1 MPRHD
6 GRKSG
11 DLRKIK
17 IKRKFI
23 SSAEDSIL
31 FEMGNTR
38 VLCTATVEDTVP
50 SFLRGAGT
58 GWITAEYSMLP
69 RSSPQRIPRESTRGR
84 VKGRTQEIQRLIGR
98 SIRAGIDLAKIGERT
113 IIVDCDVLE
122 ADGGTRTASVNGGF
136 MAVAGALRRLGIS
149 DGSIDS
155 FVAAISVGI
164 VKGRV
169 ALDLDYE
176 EDSSAEVDMNIV
188 MNARG
193 ELIEIQ
199 GTAEDGTFTE
209 DDLGRMLRS
218 ARKGIRAIVSA
229 QKKGLRWRQAKKT

>member
-11 DLRKIK
+11 ELRQIT

-23 SSAEDSIL
+23 SSADDSVL
-31 FEMGNTR
+31 FEMGRTR

-50 SFLRGAGT
+50 PFLRGTGK

-69 RSSPQRIPRESTRGR
+69 RSSPRRIPRESIRGK

-98 SIRAGIDLAKIGERT
+98 SIRAGVDLEKMGERT

-122 ADGGTRTASVNGGF
+122 ADGGTRTASVTGGF
-136 MAVAGALRRLGIS
+136 MVVASALRRLRIAS
-149 DGSIDS
+149 DTLDS
-155 FVAAISVGI
+155 FVAAVSVGI
-164 VKGRV
+164 VGGKV

-176 EDSSAEVDMNIV
+176 EDSTAEVDMNIV
-188 MNARG
+188 MNERG
-193 ELIEIQ
+193 
-199 GTAEDGTFTE
+199 
-209 DDLGRMLRS
+209 
-218 ARKGIRAIVSA
+218 
-229 QKKGLRWRQAKKT
+229 

>member
-11 DLRKIK
+11 ELRPID

-23 SSAEDSIL
+23 SSAEDSVL
-31 FEMGNTR
+31 FGMGRTR
-38 VLCTATVEDTVP
+38 VLCAATVEDSVP
-50 SFLRGAGT
+50 SFLKGSGR

-69 RSSPQRIPRESTRGR
+69 RSSPQRIQRESMKGR

-98 SIRAGIDLAKIGERT
+98 SIRAGVDLEKIGERT

-136 MAVAGALRRLGIS
+136 MAVASALRRLGLAA
-149 DGSIDS
+149 GAIDS
-155 FVAAISVGI
+155 FVAAVSVGI
-164 VKGRV
+164 VDGRT
-169 ALDLDYE
+169 ALDLDYV
-176 EDSSAEVDMNIV
+176 EDSSAEVDMNVV
-188 MNARG
+188 MNGRG

-209 DDLGRMLRS
+209 EDLGRMLKA
-218 ARKGIRAIVSA
+218 ARKGINAIVRE
-229 QKKGLRWRQAKKT
+229 QKAGLRWR

>member
-1 MPRHD
+1 
-6 GRKSG
+6 
-11 DLRKIK
+11 
-17 IKRKFI
+17 
-23 SSAEDSIL
+23 
-31 FEMGNTR
+31 
-38 VLCTATVEDTVP
+38 
-50 SFLRGAGT
+50 
-58 GWITAEYSMLP
+58 
-69 RSSPQRIPRESTRGR
+69 
-84 VKGRTQEIQRLIGR
+84 
-98 SIRAGIDLAKIGERT
+98 
-113 IIVDCDVLE
+113 
-122 ADGGTRTASVNGGF
+122 

-155 FVAAISVGI
+155 FVAAVSVGI

>member
-6 GRKSG
+6 GRSSSEH
-11 DLRKIK
+11 RPIK
-17 IKRKFI
+17 IKKKFI
-23 SSAEDSIL
+23 SSAEDSFL

-38 VLCTATVEDTVP
+38 VLCTATVEDNVP
-50 SFLRGAGT
+50 PFLRGTGK

-69 RSSPQRIPRESTRGR
+69 RSSPRRIPRESMRGK

-98 SIRAGIDLAKIGERT
+98 SIRAGVDLEKIGERT
-113 IIVDCDVLE
+113 IIIDCDVLE

-136 MAVAGALRRLGIS
+136 MAVASALRHLGIAA
-149 DGSIDS
+149 GSIDS
-155 FVAAISVGI
+155 FVAAVSVGI
-164 VKGRV
+164 VGGKV
-169 ALDLDYE
+169 ALDLDYV

-188 MNARG
+188 MNERG

-209 DDLGRMLRS
+209 EDLGRMLKV
-218 ARKGIRAIVSA
+218 ARKGIRAIVKE
-229 QKKGLRWRQAKKT
+229 QKKGLRWK

>member
-6 GRKSG
+6 GRSSSEH
-11 DLRKIK
+11 RPIK
-17 IKRKFI
+17 IKKKFI

-38 VLCTATVEDTVP
+38 VLCTATVEDNVP
-50 SFLRGAGT
+50 TFLRGTGK

-69 RSSPQRIPRESTRGR
+69 RSSPRRIPRESMRGK

-98 SIRAGIDLAKIGERT
+98 SIRAGVDLEKIGERT
-113 IIVDCDVLE
+113 IIIDCDVLE

-136 MAVAGALRRLGIS
+136 MSVASALRHLGIAA
-149 DGSIDS
+149 GSIDS
-155 FVAAISVGI
+155 FVAAVSVGI
-164 VKGRV
+164 VGGKV
-169 ALDLDYE
+169 ALDLDYV

-188 MNARG
+188 MNERG

-209 DDLGRMLRS
+209 EDLGRMLKV
-218 ARKGIRAIVSA
+218 ARKGIRAIVKE
-229 QKKGLRWRQAKKT
+229 QKKGLRWK

>member
-11 DLRKIK
+11 ELRKIK

-23 SSAEDSIL
+23 SSADDSVL
-31 FEMGNTR
+31 FEMGHTR
-38 VLCTATVEDTVP
+38 VLCTATVEEGVP
-50 SFLRGAGT
+50 PFLRGTGK

-69 RSSPQRIPRESTRGR
+69 RSSPRRIPRESIRGK

-98 SIRAGIDLAKIGERT
+98 SIRAGVDLEKIGERT

-122 ADGGTRTASVNGGF
+122 ADGGTRTASVSGGF
-136 MAVAGALRRLGIS
+136 MVVASSLRRLGIAS
-149 DGSIDS
+149 DALDS
-155 FVAAISVGI
+155 FVAAVSVGI
-164 VKGRV
+164 VGGKV
-169 ALDLDYE
+169 ALDLDYK
-176 EDSSAEVDMNIV
+176 EDSAAAVDMNIV
-188 MNARG
+188 MNDRG

-209 DDLGRMLRS
+209 EDLTRMLRA
-218 ARKGIRAIVSA
+218 ARRGIGGIVEE
-229 QKKGLRWRQAKKT
+229 QKKGLRWK

>member
-6 GRKSG
+6 GRKSSEH
-11 DLRKIK
+11 RSVKIK
-17 IKRKFI
+17 KKFI
-23 SSAEDSIL
+23 SSADDSIL

-38 VLCTATVEDTVP
+38 VLCTATVEDNVP
-50 SFLRGAGT
+50 PFLRGSGK

-69 RSSPQRIPRESTRGR
+69 RSSPRRIPRESMRGK

-98 SIRAGIDLAKIGERT
+98 SIRAGVDLEKIGERT

-136 MAVAGALRRLGIS
+136 MAVASALRRLGIAA
-149 DGSIDS
+149 GSIDS
-155 FVAAISVGI
+155 FVAAVSVGI
-164 VKGRV
+164 VGGKV
-169 ALDLDYE
+169 ALDLDYV

-188 MNARG
+188 MNERG

-209 DDLGRMLRS
+209 EDLGRMIKS
-218 ARKGIRAIVSA
+218 ARKGIRAIVKD
-229 QKKGLRWRQAKKT
+229 QKKGLRWK

>member
-11 DLRKIK
+11 ELRQIK
-17 IKRKFI
+17 LKRKFI
-23 SSAEDSIL
+23 SSAEDSVL
-31 FEMGNTR
+31 FEMGRTR
-38 VLCTATVEDTVP
+38 VLCTATVEDSVP
-50 SFLRGAGT
+50 TFLRGAGK

-69 RSSPQRIPRESTRGR
+69 RSSPHRIQRESMKGK

-98 SIRAGIDLAKIGERT
+98 SIRAGVDLEKIGERT
-113 IIVDCDVLE
+113 IIVDCDVIE

-136 MAVAGALRRLGIS
+136 LAVASALRRLGIAA
-149 DGSIDS
+149 GSIDS
-155 FVAAISVGI
+155 FVAAVSVGI
-164 VKGRV
+164 VGGKV
-169 ALDLDYE
+169 ALDLDYV

-188 MNARG
+188 MNERG

-209 DDLGRMLRS
+209 EDLGRMLKA
-218 ARKGIRAIVSA
+218 ARKGIGAIVKE
-229 QKKGLRWRQAKKT
+229 QKKGLRWK

>member
-11 DLRKIK
+11 ELRKIK
-17 IKRKFI
+17 LKRRFI
-23 SSAEDSIL
+23 SSAEDSVL
-31 FEMGNTR
+31 FEMGRTR
-38 VLCTATVEDTVP
+38 VLCTATVEETVP
-50 SFLRGAGT
+50 GFLKGSGK

-69 RSSPQRIPRESTRGR
+69 RSSPQRIPRESMRGR

-98 SIRAGIDLAKIGERT
+98 SIRAGVDLEKIGERT

-122 ADGGTRTASVNGGF
+122 ADGGTRTASICGGF
-136 MAVAGALRRLGIS
+136 MAVASALRRIGVAAEA
-149 DGSIDS
+149 IDS
-155 FVAAISVGI
+155 FVAAVSVGI
-164 VKGRV
+164 VKGRT
-169 ALDLDYE
+169 ALDLDYV
-176 EDSSAEVDMNIV
+176 EDSTAEVDMNVV

-209 DDLGRMLRS
+209 EDLGRMLKA
-218 ARKGIRAIVSA
+218 ARRGIAAIVRE
-229 QKKGLRWRQAKKT
+229 QKKGLRWK

>member
-11 DLRKIK
+11 ELRKIK

-23 SSAEDSIL
+23 SSADDSVL
-31 FEMGNTR
+31 FEMGHTR
-38 VLCTATVEDTVP
+38 VLCTATVEEGVP
-50 SFLRGAGT
+50 PFLRGAGK

-69 RSSPQRIPRESTRGR
+69 RSSPRRIPRESVRGK

-98 SIRAGIDLAKIGERT
+98 SIRAGVDLEKIGERT

-122 ADGGTRTASVNGGF
+122 ADGGTRTASVSGGF
-136 MAVAGALRRLGIS
+136 MVVASSLRRLGIAS
-149 DGSIDS
+149 DALDS
-155 FVAAISVGI
+155 FVAAVSVGI
-164 VKGRV
+164 VGGKV
-169 ALDLDYE
+169 ALDLDYK
-176 EDSSAEVDMNIV
+176 EDSAAAVDMNIV
-188 MNARG
+188 MNDRG

-209 DDLGRMLRS
+209 EDLTRMLRA
-218 ARKGIRAIVSA
+218 ARRGIGGIVEE
-229 QKKGLRWRQAKKT
+229 QKKGLRWK

>member
-6 GRKSG
+6 GRSSSEH
-11 DLRKIK
+11 RPIK
-17 IKRKFI
+17 IKKKFI
-23 SSAEDSIL
+23 RSAEDSFL

-38 VLCTATVEDTVP
+38 VLCTATVEDNVP
-50 SFLRGAGT
+50 PFLRGTGK

-69 RSSPQRIPRESTRGR
+69 RSSPRRIPRESMRGK

-98 SIRAGIDLAKIGERT
+98 SIRAGVDLEKIGERT
-113 IIVDCDVLE
+113 IIIDCDVLE

-136 MAVAGALRRLGIS
+136 MAVASALRHLGIAA
-149 DGSIDS
+149 GSIDS
-155 FVAAISVGI
+155 FVAAVSVGI
-164 VKGRV
+164 VGGKV
-169 ALDLDYE
+169 ALDLDYV

-188 MNARG
+188 MNERG

-209 DDLGRMLRS
+209 EDLGRMLKV
-218 ARKGIRAIVSA
+218 ARKGIRAIVKE
-229 QKKGLRWRQAKKT
+229 QKKGLRWK

>member
-11 DLRKIK
+11 ELRPIK

-23 SSAEDSIL
+23 SSAEDSVL
-31 FEMGNTR
+31 FEMGRTR
-38 VLCTATVEDTVP
+38 VLCTATVEDNVP
-50 SFLRGAGT
+50 TFLRGTGK

-69 RSSPQRIPRESTRGR
+69 RSSPRRIPRESMRGK

-98 SIRAGIDLAKIGERT
+98 SIRAGVDLEKIGERT

-136 MAVAGALRRLGIS
+136 IVVASALRRLGIAS
-149 DGSIDS
+149 DTIDS
-155 FVAAISVGI
+155 FVAAVSVGI
-164 VKGRV
+164 VGGKV
-169 ALDLDYE
+169 ALDLDYV

-188 MNARG
+188 MNERG

-209 DDLGRMLRS
+209 EDLGQMLKV
-218 ARKGIRAIVSA
+218 ARKGIRTIVKD
-229 QKKGLRWRQAKKT
+229 QKKGLGWK

>member
-6 GRKSG
+6 GRKNCEHRS
-11 DLRKIK
+11 IK
-17 IKRKFI
+17 IKKKFI
-23 SSAEDSIL
+23 SSADDSIL

-38 VLCTATVEDTVP
+38 VLCTATVEDNVP
-50 SFLRGAGT
+50 TFLRGSGK

-69 RSSPQRIPRESTRGR
+69 RSSPRRIPRESMRGK

-98 SIRAGIDLAKIGERT
+98 SIRAGVDLEKIGERT

-136 MAVAGALRRLGIS
+136 MAVASALRRLGIAA
-149 DGSIDS
+149 GSIDS
-155 FVAAISVGI
+155 FVAAVSVGI
-164 VKGRV
+164 VGGKV
-169 ALDLDYE
+169 ALDLDYV

-188 MNARG
+188 MNERG

-209 DDLGRMLRS
+209 EDLGRMIKS
-218 ARKGIRAIVSA
+218 ARKGIRAIVKD
-229 QKKGLRWRQAKKT
+229 QKKGLRWK